1 MLVIQHA
8 VGLTLHARHVVGAQ
22 SLGIRTLLGRGAAQG
37 VHPFFQ
43 VQLGEVGQ
51 NLSVKGSV
59 FLGGAVKVD
68 GGEGK
73 ELPNKQ
79 GQSASH
85 GGEGECFHVNRLK
98 VSGNV
103 H

>member
-1 MLVIQHA
+1 MRAMCRRPI
-8 VGLTLHARHVVGAQ
+8 
-22 SLGIRTLLGRGAAQG
+22 LGIRTLLGEAAQG

-43 VQLGEVGQ
+43 VQLGEVRRTP
-51 NLSVKGSV
+51 VKWSG
-59 FLGGAVKVD
+59 LGRAVKVD

-98 VSGNV
+98 VSTNV